1 MAKRKKKKSQKID
14 QNKEIGL
21 VFWNYAEVKT
31 TGIVY
36 MTFSYQMEKLKGAN
50 KDIERPV
57 PGWKR
62 LVPSYKKNLE
72 GGVQIYGTVHTL
84 LERVYNLI
92 LKISQL
98 YNDRIRSP
106 DFSELK
112 EQEYQNDFISISI
125 QLRLLLET
133 LSVKK
138 FEEKKIKLYQS
149 KNDNSGKLVSP
160 DSIHLI
166 NLLNIIKHHRYIV
179 FNEEDIGPIFSDHKT
194 LDKNDIF
201 SKRFKV
207 IEFLQVTSDI
217 LSEVNFSD
225 LTHGLR
231 SRLEEMNKENLYSNL
246 FIVLQNLMLLSTS
259 IVENIKII
267 DGSKGHYQ
275 NLIFNLFDDLR
286 ENTLQNAKPMGEKL
300 GWLMMTF
307 RNNLRFNMSHD
318 IDAKE
323 IISEIFANGENRKS
337 ELYYKDF
344 FEIFDKYYGDVKLF
358 QKKGITFVLEEK
370 KPETL
375 AFYYGICPR

>member
-21 VFWNYAEVKT
+21 VFWHYAEVKT

-36 MTFSYQMEKLKGAN
+36 MSFSYQMEKLKGAN

-57 PGWKR
+57 PGWKTP
-62 LVPSYKKNLE
+62 VPIYKKNS
-72 GGVQIYGTVHTL
+72 GGESKIYGTVHTL

-112 EQEYQNDFISISI
+112 EQEYQNDFISLSI

-246 FIVLQNLMLLSTS
+246 FIVLQNLMLLSTL
-259 IVENIKII
+259 VVGNIKII

-286 ENTLQNAKPMGEKL
+286 ENTIQNAKPMGEKL
-300 GWLMMTF
+300 GLMMIL
-307 RNNLRFNMSHD
+307 RSNLCFDMSHD

-323 IISEIFANGENRKS
+323 IISKIFANGENRKS

-358 QKKGITFVLEEK
+358 QKKKIIFAPEEK
-370 KPETL
+370 N
-375 AFYYGICPR
+375 